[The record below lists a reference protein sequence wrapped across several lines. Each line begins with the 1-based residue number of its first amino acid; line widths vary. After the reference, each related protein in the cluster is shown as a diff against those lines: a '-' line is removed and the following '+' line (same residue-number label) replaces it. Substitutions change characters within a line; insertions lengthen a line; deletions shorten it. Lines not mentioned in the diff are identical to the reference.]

1 MRMNDFKNKLLNV
14 INQSGLT
21 IEEVYYIWKDL
32 FEELTISYNNLL
44 IKEQQ
49 EKDKKENNEN
59 TEKANEQNE
68 E

>member
-1 MRMNDFKNKLLNV
+1 MRMSDFKNKLLNV

-44 IKEQQ
+44 TKEQQ
-49 EKDKKENNEN
+49 EKDKEENNKEMK
-59 TEKANEQNE
+59 EDKE
-68 E
+68 

>member
-32 FEELTISYNNLL
+32 FEELTVSYNNLL

-49 EKDKKENNEN
+49 ERDKKENNEN